1 MNQFISIVVLLFL
14 SSSIQAQNSYL
25 IEYDKKTDEFSYFK
39 TGMANAK
46 KPKKEITRLPK
57 LVTGDVVTV
66 TVKNYNPFLY
76 YVDISESEVI
86 EESSQS
92 ADGSGAMSM
101 LNMITGGLNPISS
114 FLGTLSDVE
123 GMFSSRSDDDP
134 AMLVANEDRF
144 EEYSEYM
151 ETIKLLVGSY
161 NKNYNEYQE
170 VKASLYDE
178 KLYDNWEGVLDQLK
192 QCSKKI

>member
-1 MNQFISIVVLLFL
+1 MNQFISIVFLLFV

-46 KPKKEITRLPK
+46 KPKKPMNRLPK

-114 FLGTLSDVE
+114 FLGTISDVE
-123 GMFSSRSDDDP
+123 GMFSNRSAEDP
-134 AMLVANEDRF
+134 AMVVTN
-144 EEYSEYM
+144 
-151 ETIKLLVGSY
+151 
-161 NKNYNEYQE
+161 
-170 VKASLYDE
+170 
-178 KLYDNWEGVLDQLK
+178 
-192 QCSKKI
+192 